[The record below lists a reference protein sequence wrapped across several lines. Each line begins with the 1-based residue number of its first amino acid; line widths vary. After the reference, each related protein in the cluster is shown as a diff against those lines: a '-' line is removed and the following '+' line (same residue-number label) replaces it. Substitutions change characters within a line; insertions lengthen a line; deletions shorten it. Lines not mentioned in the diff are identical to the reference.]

1 MNSNKK
7 MGQPILELIRFDSAD
22 VIATSGIP
30 SVILGEYEQI
40 MIPGQTSYISPN
52 PMSNYQEP
60 ISQ

>member
-7 MGQPILELIRFDSAD
+7 MGQPILELIRFDCAD

-30 SVILGEYEQI
+30 SLILGDYDQI
-40 MIPGQTSYISPN
+40 IVAPGQPFISPN